1 MVSKNHITAFKLQ
14 QIIQLSQ
21 QDEIAYV
28 ALASR
33 IPVRHNVQAKEE
45 CRFNGREFANS
56 QVSDKPRN
64 CLLSTCSVIVR

>member
-45 CRFNGREFANS
+45 CRFNG
-56 QVSDKPRN
+56 
-64 CLLSTCSVIVR
+64 